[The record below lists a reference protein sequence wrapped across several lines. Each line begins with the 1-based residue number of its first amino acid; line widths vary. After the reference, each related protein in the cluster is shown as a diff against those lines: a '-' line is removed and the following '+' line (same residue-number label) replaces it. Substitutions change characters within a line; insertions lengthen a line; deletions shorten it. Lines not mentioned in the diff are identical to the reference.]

1 MTAQTFDTGWTR
13 LLERIRKLF
22 EVPTRRSPAGEPQ
35 PQHAVTAKVDMRGL
49 MGPHRGQS
57 R

>member
-22 EVPTRRSPAGEPQ
+22 EAPTGKSSAGEPR
-35 PQHAVTAKVDMRGL
+35 PQHAVTAKVDMRGV
-49 MGPHRGQS
+49 MGPRRGKS

>member
-35 PQHAVTAKVDMRGL
+35 PQHPGTAKVDMRGL
-49 MGPHRGQS
+49 MGPHRDKS